1 MRISLTI
8 AALIASNDAV
18 EVTRVWDSFGS
29 HWDHNEKGLYSMNDA
44 VNPDNYLGQ
53 EQLGNE
59 FFT

>member
-29 HWDHNEKGLYSMNDA
+29 HWDYNEKGLYSMDDA
-44 VNPDNYLGQ
+44 VNPEVYQGQ
-53 EQLGNE
+53 DKLGNE

>member
-18 EVTRVWDSFGS
+18 EVSRVWDSFGS
-29 HWDHNEKGLYSMNDA
+29 QWDYDQKGLYSMDDA
-44 VNPDNYLGQ
+44 VNPHNYLGQ
-53 EQLGNE
+53 ENLGNE